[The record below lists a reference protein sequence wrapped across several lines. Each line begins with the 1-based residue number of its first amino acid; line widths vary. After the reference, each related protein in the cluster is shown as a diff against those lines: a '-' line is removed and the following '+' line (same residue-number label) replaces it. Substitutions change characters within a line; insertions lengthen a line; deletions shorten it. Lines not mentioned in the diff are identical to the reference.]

1 MSPLR
6 VSGWKRGWKMS
17 KFKVGDVVR
26 YKTNFGPA
34 TGYFVRDGGRDEVVV
49 SDERN
54 GGKEHKIPEHWILNS
69 CVTSTNP
76 VVQNALK
83 AKNARWAMISREGGK
98 WYYAW
103 ADGSSNGTEGPFRSE
118 DEATIAAKQDGFKIK
133 NSSVAANA
141 EVVKN
146 ARTDWN
152 QEVYNITEKVK
163 KLIAKAKAEGATGP
177 NSFGEIFENC
187 LKVLRGY

>member
-1 MSPLR
+1 
-6 VSGWKRGWKMS
+6 MS
-17 KFKVGDVVR
+17 KFKVGDKVEYSGKKNQNLIGKYGVIVGIEPNGSIRVR
-26 YKTNFGPA
+26 WN
-34 TGYFVRDGGRDEVVV
+34 DGMDRIVDE
-49 SDERN
+49 SLMKKGWPR
-54 GGKEHKIPEHWILNS
+54 LNS
-69 CVTSTNP
+69 CASSNP

-83 AKNARWAMISREGGK
+83 ACNAGWAMISREGGK

-133 NSSVAANA
+133 NSTAANA
-141 EVVKN
+141 EVAKN

-163 KLIAKAKAEGATGP
+163 KLVAKAKAEGATGP